1 MDDDNSNDLNVDEF
15 VKAMHDYRISDSDEE
30 IQAII
35 QIFDRDGSGR
45 ISYDEFLRT
54 IVGEMNEFR
63 RNLCIQAFK
72 VMDKTNDGKIDI
84 SDIKISY
91 KANKHPD
98 VMMGKRTEND
108 VLYEFLDTFEANYAV
123 KHPDSRDRVIELS
136 EWLEYY
142 NQISCNIDLDEYF
155 EIMIKNAYKL

>member
-1 MDDDNSNDLNVDEF
+1 
-15 VKAMHDYRISDSDEE
+15 
-30 IQAII
+30 
-35 QIFDRDGSGR
+35 
-45 ISYDEFLRT
+45 
-54 IVGEMNEFR
+54 MNEFR

-84 SDIKISY
+84 SDIKIVY

-123 KHPDSRDRVIELS
+123 KHPDSRDRTIELT

-142 NQISCNIDLDEYF
+142 N
-155 EIMIKNAYKL
+155 

>member
-1 MDDDNSNDLNVDEF
+1 
-15 VKAMHDYRISDSDEE
+15 
-30 IQAII
+30 
-35 QIFDRDGSGR
+35 
-45 ISYDEFLRT
+45 
-54 IVGEMNEFR
+54 
-63 RNLCIQAFK
+63 
-72 VMDKTNDGKIDI
+72 MDKTQDGKIDI

-91 KANKHPD
+91 NASKHPD
-98 VMMGKRTEND
+98 VMMGKRSEND

-123 KHPDSRDRVIELS
+123 KHADSRDRTIEMK